1 MLYQRT
7 QAAAS
12 RSTSPIAPGAGV
24 AGARLVVDEFCFVQG
39 VQRFGQGV
47 IVGVTGRTHRRY
59 CLATGESL
67 PIAHVA
73 VLDASVGVVHEP
85 TSVYIIAAT
94 LVDRH
99 VQRVQGHVGM
109 QRGRNFPAQDFTRAH
124 VGDEGD
130 VDPASLGWHVGD
142 VRNPQLVEIMGPEM
156 PIDQV
161 QGACMARC

>member
-47 IVGVTGRTHRRY
+47 IVGVTGRTYRRY

-67 PIAHVA
+67 PVAHVA
-73 VLDASVGVVHEP
+73 VLHAPIGVVHEP

-109 QRGRNFPAQDFTRAH
+109 PRGRDFPAQDF
-124 VGDEGD
+124 
-130 VDPASLGWHVGD
+130 ASTL
-142 VRNPQLVEIMGPEM
+142 R
-156 PIDQV
+156 
-161 QGACMARC
+161 